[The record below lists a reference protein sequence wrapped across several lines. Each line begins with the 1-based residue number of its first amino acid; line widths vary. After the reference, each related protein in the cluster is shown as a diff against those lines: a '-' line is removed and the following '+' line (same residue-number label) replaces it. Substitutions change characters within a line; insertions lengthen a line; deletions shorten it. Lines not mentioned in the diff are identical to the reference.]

1 MKVHYDLTA
10 LPQFKDAIMTMGAF
24 DGVHK
29 GHQQIIQRMKELA
42 QKVQGETII
51 ITFHPHPRKVISSVP
66 GEIKQL
72 SNIKERIQLLEAAG
86 IDHLVIINFDY
97 KFSNMTAD
105 QYVEDFLYQYFKPN
119 TVIVG
124 YDHHFGKGRNG
135 NIELLKTM
143 GAKLHFQVEEIHEQ
157 LVQSE
162 IISSTL
168 IRNYISEQQIKKAN
182 DLLGYAYFFEGF
194 VVRGNQLGRTIGYPT
209 ANLHI
214 NDEEKLIP
222 SNGVYAVKVKGACT
236 NHEILDGM
244 MNIGIRPTV
253 DGQKKVIEVNIF
265 NFDQDIYEQFITVM
279 VYEFIR
285 GEVKFDGL
293 DTLKNQLHQ
302 DKITATAIL
311 AKYEVKLD

>member
-1 MKVHYDLTA
+1 MKVHYDLGS
-10 LPQFKDAIMTMGAF
+10 LPQFKDAIVTMGAF

-42 QKVQGETII
+42 DNVLGETII

-72 SNIKERIQLLEAAG
+72 SSIKERIHLLEAAG
-86 IDHLVIINFDY
+86 IDHLVIIDFNY
-97 KFSNMTAD
+97 NFSNLTAA
-105 QYVEDFLYQYFKPN
+105 QYVEDFLYHHFKPN

-135 NIELLKTM
+135 NIDLLQNM
-143 GAKLHFQVEEIHEQ
+143 GNRLDFKVEEIQEQ
-157 LVQSE
+157 LVDNE

-168 IRNYISEQQIKKAN
+168 IRNYISEQNITRAN
-182 DLLGYAYFFEGF
+182 DLLGYPYQFEGF

-222 SNGVYAVKVKGACT
+222 SNGVYAVKVKGICT
-236 NHEILDGM
+236 NHKAVEGM

-265 NFDQDIYEQFITVM
+265 NFDQDIYEQNLTVM

-285 GEVKFDGL
+285 GEVKFNGL
-293 DTLKNQLHQ
+293 DALKEQLHQ
-302 DKITATAIL
+302 DKITATSIL
-311 AKYEVKLD
+311 SKYK